1 MVAQV
6 ATLSEK
12 EVPALIPLWFVCD
25 GGHLYIG
32 TGRATLSVRNINAH
46 SRVVLMLYA
55 ERHGKQNRVLRITGT
70 ATCHYKVPSWRII
83 LRLAIKYYLSP
94 RGLRSELSHRHL
106 WGLRQHYYAQA
117 QAATIQVVPE
127 SAEFVPLMA

>member
-1 MVAQV
+1 MESFTKTTLMRPSDPEVQKWVGASMVAQV

-25 GGHLYIG
+25 GGHLYMG

-70 ATCHYKVPSWRII
+70 ATCHYKVP
-83 LRLAIKYYLSP
+83 
-94 RGLRSELSHRHL
+94 
-106 WGLRQHYYAQA
+106 
-117 QAATIQVVPE
+117 
-127 SAEFVPLMA
+127 